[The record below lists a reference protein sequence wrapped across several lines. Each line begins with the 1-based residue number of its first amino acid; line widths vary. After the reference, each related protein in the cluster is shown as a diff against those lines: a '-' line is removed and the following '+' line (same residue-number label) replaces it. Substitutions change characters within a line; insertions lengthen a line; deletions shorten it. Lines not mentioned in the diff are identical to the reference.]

1 MWECLKAF
9 RPYRL
14 VITLFFPGV
23 LSLCERLGL
32 GDVVLRGGVWSGVP
46 VGKVSNEIVGE
57 LVKFYKKE
65 LDAMYK
71 FHVFLSSYVSGLD
84 VDAKSLWNKAVRTN
98 KKLEKLKKSRN
109 TTEHNFYK
117 EEFFTVGFCGNDVQS
132 GVGNVGNVG
141 NARMA
146 SLLPPPGFP
155 LLSGSDLALQSAL
168 NDLYLENREL
178 CTQLQETRKTVEGY
192 KQRLQRT
199 VRMQTYYRQQRDKQ
213 RNSASRS
220 EGTYIS
226 FAIVLYIKLKIAFT
240 KNMYMYMFNI
250 CY

>member
-1 MWECLKAF
+1 M
-9 RPYRL
+9 
-14 VITLFFPGV
+14 
-23 LSLCERLGL
+23 LSLCERIGL
-32 GDVVLRGGVWSGVP
+32 GDTVLRGGVWSGVP
-46 VGKVSNEIVGE
+46 VGNVSNEVVGE
-57 LVKFYKKE
+57 LVKFFKKE
-65 LDAMYK
+65 VDQVNK

-84 VDAKSLWNKAVRTN
+84 ADAKILWNKAIRTN

-109 TTEHNFYK
+109 TTEYNFYK
-117 EEFFTVGFCGNDVQS
+117 EESFMGFYTGGNNVQS

-141 NARMA
+141 SVRMA

-226 FAIVLYIKLKIAFT
+226 FACVLYIKLKFAYTCICLIFVINYHFCQNIAE
-240 KNMYMYMFNI
+240 
-250 CY
+250 CSR